1 MYSRKIKIC
10 WKSKKVYF
18 VIIKQPTIK
27 GRKMSFGNIVLL
39 IIVAIAAYLV
49 VIYNRFISLRTG
61 IDASWSDIDV
71 QLKRRYDLIPALVDT
86 VKGYKDYEA
95 ETLEKVIQARQQG
108 LAAGSVDEKAAA
120 ANMISGALGKL
131 FALAEAYPDLK
142 ANTTFVKLQNE
153 LSNIEDALQNA
164 RRYYNAI
171 VRDYNYRL
179 DAFPDLYVAKKFNF
193 TAREYFELDE
203 SEAQAAK
210 KMPKIDF

>member
-1 MYSRKIKIC
+1 
-10 WKSKKVYF
+10 
-18 VIIKQPTIK
+18 
-27 GRKMSFGNIVLL
+27 MSFGNIVLL
-39 IIVAIAAYLV
+39 IIVAVAAYLV

-108 LAAGSVDEKAAA
+108 LDAGSIEEKAAA

-142 ANTTFVKLQNE
+142 ANTTFMNLQNE
-153 LSNIEDALQNA
+153 LSSIEDALQNA

-179 DAFPDLYVAKKFNF
+179 DSFPDLYVAKKFNF
-193 TAREYFELDE
+193 TAREYFELDQ
-203 SEAQAAK
+203 SEAEAAK